1 MYYSVKVSDTNKC
14 DTIIG
19 IRIFTTPDISLPIIF
34 SPNEDGA
41 NETIGPNLFGSITVN
56 YYKIYNRWGQL
67 VFDGKGNDLLWDGK
81 YKGEKQPQGS
91 YVYSIE
97 FIKNNKVYNKMGGI
111 TLIR

>member
-1 MYYSVKVSDTNKC
+1 
-14 DTIIG
+14 
-19 IRIFTTPDISLPIIF
+19 
-34 SPNEDGA
+34 
-41 NETIGPNLFGSITVN
+41 
-56 YYKIYNRWGQL
+56 L